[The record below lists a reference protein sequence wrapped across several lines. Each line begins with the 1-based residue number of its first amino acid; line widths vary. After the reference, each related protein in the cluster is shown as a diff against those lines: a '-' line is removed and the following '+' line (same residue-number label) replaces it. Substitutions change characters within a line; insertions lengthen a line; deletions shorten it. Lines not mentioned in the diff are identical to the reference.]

1 MNLYLINRSICCTK
15 KNHRHMWWAPYGRSS
30 SSYIRE
36 FKRMAVQNLA
46 EHRPASEKSAID
58 IMSFVPENA
67 STSCMD
73 VWPTNTSYKQFPVVP
88 EPTRAAIS
96 SYLSYQYRKATNGV
110 FVGQTSI
117 QDVDAF
123 SGTKDMISFL
133 MISIALFS
141 DAGRCSAKFWTAIL
155 LNSLI

>member
-1 MNLYLINRSICCTK
+1 MG
-15 KNHRHMWWAPYGRSS
+15 APLAV
-30 SSYIRE
+30 IRE
-36 FKRMAVQNLA
+36 FKRMSVQNLA
-46 EHRPASEKSAID
+46 E
-58 IMSFVPENA
+58 
-67 STSCMD
+67 
-73 VWPTNTSYKQFPVVP
+73 QLPVVP

-96 SYLSYQYRKATNGV
+96 SYLSYQHRKVRNGV

-123 SGTKDMISFL
+123 SGTKD